1 MGRVIRDIMKSKV
14 VSVSADDTL
23 WTVKEIME
31 LGSVRH
37 LPVVRKGELIGVVS
51 QRDLLRASLSSVMG
65 IEGSEHRV
73 FLEQVRISDVMSSD
87 PISISTGQSI
97 RGAARIMAERKIGS
111 ARRDRDGDRPS
122 PSLRGSR
129 GLSGGVDTP
138 PVITY
143 ELGRRGAW
151 RFWSRR
157 E

>member
-1 MGRVIRDIMKSKV
+1 VIRDIMKSKV

-97 RGAARIMAERKIGS
+97 RGAARIMAERKIGCLPVV
-111 ARRDRDGDRPS
+111 DEGQLVGIVTETDL
-122 PSLRGSR
+122 LRHFAA
-129 GLSGGVDTP
+129 LED
-138 PVITY
+138 
-143 ELGRRGAW
+143 
-151 RFWSRR
+151 
-157 E
+157 

>member
-97 RGAARIMAERKIGS
+97 RGAARIMAERKIGCLPVV
-111 ARRDRDGDRPS
+111 DEGQLVGIVTETDL
-122 PSLRGSR
+122 LRHFAA
-129 GLSGGVDTP
+129 LED
-138 PVITY
+138 
-143 ELGRRGAW
+143 
-151 RFWSRR
+151 
-157 E
+157 